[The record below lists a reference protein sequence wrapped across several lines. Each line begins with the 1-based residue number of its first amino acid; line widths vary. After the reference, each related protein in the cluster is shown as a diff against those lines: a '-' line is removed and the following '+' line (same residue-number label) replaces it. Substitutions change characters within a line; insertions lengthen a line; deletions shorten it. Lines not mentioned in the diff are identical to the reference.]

1 MNSFTGIFR
10 QHFKFP
16 HALLMYWLK
25 PPPSHHKILKSPPM
39 FSTPVGNPPFSQQ
52 FTNSLG
58 ILLGYNFCEN
68 YFSQNQ
74 KRCIK
79 QYYMFHEILLM
90 KIMFFLCFFFAKL
103 GEIREIHG
111 NRSPWLKVKDT
122 VNGMYLFT
130 IRVIIFHCSILPL
143 RTWIQFC
150 FFFLLE
156 GIQNTSKMLQR
167 FFSSKVSRVI
177 KIVFSKENFRNS
189 CRVCICV
196 CNIYL

>member
-1 MNSFTGIFR
+1 
-10 QHFKFP
+10 
-16 HALLMYWLK
+16 
-25 PPPSHHKILKSPPM
+25 M

-130 IRVIIFHCSILPL
+130 IRVIIFHCVAFYPSELGSD
-143 RTWIQFC
+143 FAS
-150 FFFLLE
+150 FFY
-156 GIQNTSKMLQR
+156 
-167 FFSSKVSRVI
+167 SKVFKTPRKWFKDFFPVKSQ
-177 KIVFSKENFRNS
+177 E
-189 CRVCICV
+189 
-196 CNIYL
+196 